1 MKKKILITGAA
12 GFLGKSLVN
21 KLKKN
26 KKYQLFYPSRK
37 EYDLF
42 DANSVKKLFSEI
54 KNIYCVIHL
63 ASDHGGLYYNI
74 RNQGSIY
81 YHNII
86 MNSHLI
92 HFSML
97 NKVKKF
103 ISAGTVDSYPKKSKF
118 PLIEKSIWD
127 GYPEPATAPYAFSK
141 KMMLVQ
147 GDAYKNQYNFNHTQ
161 LLFMN
166 LYGPNDD
173 FDEKN
178 CHVIPSIINKIDK
191 AKKNK
196 KNTIKLYGTG
206 NQKREFLF
214 IDDAANA
221 LVKSI
226 EYSGKN
232 NKINIGTGET
242 IKIRLL
248 AKKIKEIMNFDGHIG
263 CDKTAESGINKKN
276 FDVNR
281 AKKDLK
287 FNMKISLEEGLKKT
301 IDWYYEKN

>member
-1 MKKKILITGAA
+1 M
-12 GFLGKSLVN
+12 SLC
-21 KLKKN
+21 L
-26 KKYQLFYPSRK
+26 
-37 EYDLF
+37 
-42 DANSVKKLFSEI
+42 
-54 KNIYCVIHL
+54 
-63 ASDHGGLYYNI
+63 
-74 RNQGSIY
+74 
-81 YHNII
+81 
-86 MNSHLI
+86 
-92 HFSML
+92 
-97 NKVKKF
+97 
-103 ISAGTVDSYPKKSKF
+103 
-118 PLIEKSIWD
+118 
-127 GYPEPATAPYAFSK
+127 
-141 KMMLVQ
+141 
-147 GDAYKNQYNFNHTQ
+147 
-161 LLFMN
+161 
-166 LYGPNDD
+166 
-173 FDEKN
+173 
-178 CHVIPSIINKIDK
+178 IPSIINKIDK

-248 AKKIKEIMNFDGHIG
+248 AKKIKEIMNFDGHIEW
-263 CDKTAESGINKKN
+263 DKTAESGINKKN